1 MRSMRMG
8 LIAVGLLAAF
18 LTVVSAQPPGGGQP
32 KGDKGDNKSKTG
44 RPRDGGPGGPMGG
57 VHLVPPFVRDNLNLT
72 DDQQKQIADLEKET
86 TDKLMKIL
94 TSDQQKQ
101 FKEARPP
108 RRGPGGP
115 DGGPPGGP
123 GGDRGK
129 GGPPGG
135 GPPPGGPPPREPD
148 GQWTKMVG

>member
-1 MRSMRMG
+1 M
-8 LIAVGLLAAF
+8 IDHPW
-18 LTVVSAQPPGGGQP
+18 QPPGGGQP

-44 RPRDGGPGGPMGG
+44 RQRDGGPGQPGGPMGG
-57 VHLVPPFVRDNLNLT
+57 VHLIPPFVRDNLNLT

-94 TSDQQKQ
+94 TPDQQKQ

-135 GPPPGGPPPREPD
+135 GPPPGGPSGKGGPPGGGPPPGGPPPRDPD
-148 GQWTKMVG
+148 GE